1 MYERTE
7 LTSRCSYLE
16 STARIGLIRCGDGA
30 CVAVDGGDGPAAA
43 QALLDRLKESGERL
57 TAVFNTHTHADHVGG
72 NAMLQQATG
81 CAVFVPGAEV
91 AVARTPALNA
101 ALLYGGFPGPD
112 QRHPFFLA
120 SPSDALPLTD
130 AALPEGMEAIPLPG
144 HSPCMTAYRCDGVLF
159 LGDALCARETL
170 EKCPL
175 SFVWDLAAYRASL
188 RRVMTLEAEWYLPAH
203 APALREVKEL
213 AQFHLD
219 CADAVEERILSLCAE
234 PVGFDAL
241 LAALMKS
248 YGLHPGPNRWLLTSS
263 TLRSYLSAMI
273 ESGRLKADF
282 SALSPTFVRA

>member
-1 MYERTE
+1 MYERIE
-7 LTSRCSYLE
+7 LTPRCSYIE
-16 STARIGLIRCGDGA
+16 GAARIGLIRCGGGE
-30 CVAVDGGDGPAAA
+30 CVAVDGGDSPAAA
-43 QALLDRLKESGERL
+43 QALLDHLKESGERL

-72 NAMLQQATG
+72 NATLQNATG
-81 CAVFVPGAEV
+81 CAVYVPDGEV
-91 AVARTPALNA
+91 GIARHPALNA
-101 ALLYGGFPGPD
+101 ALLYGGCPGPD

-120 SPSDALPLTD
+120 APSDAASLTG
-130 AALPEGMEAIPLPG
+130 AALPEGVEAIPLPG

-175 SFVWDLAAYRASL
+175 SFVWDLAAYRESI
-188 RRVMTLEAEWYLPAH
+188 RRVMTLEAAWYLPAH
-203 APALREVKEL
+203 APALREVKTL

-219 CADAVEERILSLCAE
+219 CADAVEERILSLCGE
-234 PVGFDAL
+234 PVGFDEL

-263 TLRSYLSAMI
+263 TLRSYLSALT

-282 SALSPTFVRA
+282 TSPAPTYRKA